1 MKTLVFVLSAL
12 VQSLGAAEAQ
22 TWKADLAH
30 SRVGF
35 SVTHMLIAEVDGR
48 FTQFDV
54 TLNQG
59 KEDFSGSTIEAKI
72 KTASVTTENETRD
85 KHLRSD
91 DFFNAEKYPEIQFRS
106 SSFERTGDKA
116 YKITGDMTIR
126 DVTKNITLEAKFLGG
141 VTDARGN
148 ARAGFRATTTINRF
162 DFGVK
167 WDKRLDT
174 GGLIVSENVDITLN
188 LELMKQQ

>member
-12 VQSLGAAEAQ
+12 VLSLGAAEAQ

-91 DFFNAEKYPEIQFRS
+91 DFFNAEKYPEIQFKS
-106 SSFERTGDKA
+106 TSFEKTGDKS

-126 DVTKNITLEAKFLGG
+126 DVTKNITLEAKYLGG

-148 ARAGFRATTTINRF
+148 TRVGFRAATTINRF

-167 WDKRLDT
+167 WGKKLDT